1 MIIRGREIKF
11 LRTVLATC
19 KIADL
24 CPDGQISKIGALFGG
39 TDSKVAR
46 NEAEFIRALN
56 EGYEMSLHFDDPSHE
71 VKVISI
77 DEIMSLTNDDFG
89 ALFAEAV
96 GAFQGGE
103 EQTVE
108 VEEKKSKKK
117 TEETSD

>member
-19 KIADL
+19 TIADL
-24 CPDGQISKIGALFGG
+24 CPDGQISKIGGLFAGS
-39 TDSKVAR
+39 DSKIAR

-56 EGYEMSLHFDDPSHE
+56 EGYEMNRYFDEPE
-71 VKVISI
+71 YEPKVISVE
-77 DEIMSLTNDDFG
+77 EILSLKNDDFS

-96 GAFQGGE
+96 SAFQSE
-103 EQTVE
+103 LPTVE

-117 TEETSD
+117 TDETSD